1 MKNLYLALTFILCTN
16 NVVAQTDTTL
26 SKQDKSRLDSML
38 NTDEFLSMFDDS
50 ARSYFDVSLG
60 FGNGTFSTQNQAVN
74 ATGFTNQ
81 LVLTPA
87 LFYFFKSGF
96 NLGVTGFLTNKSSQ
110 LKLYQTGASIGY
122 DFSTKNIATGISYT
136 RYFGDNNTYSGSSIY
151 QNEAFGYLKY
161 TKPFIQ
167 PGISIGY
174 ANGKYKSADFVSFPF
189 KYRLLNPIRDTTVI
203 VKGIDS
209 TINTTS
215 YFSITLS
222 AEHTF
227 EFENIFTQSDGLTI
241 SSIFM
246 LNAGS
251 DKFTENHTN
260 NLFTNRPRLAA
271 RFSSKKKIAQANKMQ
286 LQSIASSINITY
298 GIGKFYV
305 QPNVYFDY
313 YLPETTGQR
322 FSSIVSL
329 TAGFTF

>member
-1 MKNLYLALTFILCTN
+1 MRNLYVVLIFILCTN

-50 ARSYFDVSLG
+50 ARSYFDISLG

-96 NLGVTGFLTNKSSQ
+96 NAGLTTFLTNENNKLS
-110 LKLYQTGASIGY
+110 LYQTGTSVGY
-122 DFSTKNIATGISYT
+122 GYGGEKISTGISYT
-136 RYFGDNNTYSGSSIY
+136 RYFGDNKKYNGKSIY
-151 QNEAFGYLKY
+151 QNELFGYLKY

-167 PGISIGY
+167 TGISLGF
-174 ANGKYKSADFVSFPF
+174 ANGTYKQTELVFLSNINRFV
-189 KYRLLNPIRDTTVI
+189 L
-203 VKGIDS
+203 DS
-209 TINTTS
+209 TDNKTS
-215 YFSITLS
+215 YFSATFSI
-222 AEHTF
+222 EHNF
-227 EFENIFTQSDGLTI
+227 EFENVFTKKDGLTI
-241 SSIFM
+241 LPIFM
-246 LNAGS
+246 VNSGS
-251 DKFTENHTN
+251 DKVNSTHLNRIF
-260 NLFTNRPRLAA
+260 NRPRVPL
-271 RFSSKKKIAQANKMQ
+271 SVKKTSQANKMQ

>member
-1 MKNLYLALTFILCTN
+1 MRNLYLVLTFILCTN
-16 NVVAQTDTTL
+16 NVVAQTDTRL
-26 SKQDKSRLDSML
+26 SKQDKSQLDSML
-38 NTDEFLSMFDDS
+38 NSDDFLSMFDDS
-50 ARSYFDVSLG
+50 ARSYFDLSLG

-96 NLGVTGFLTNKSSQ
+96 NLGVTSFLTNKSSQ
-110 LKLYQTGASIGY
+110 FKLYQTGASVGY
-122 DFSTKNIATGISYT
+122 DFSNKNIATGISYT
-136 RYFGDNNTYSGSSIY
+136 RYFGDNKKYNGNSIY

-189 KYRLLNPIRDTTVI
+189 KYKLLNPTRDTTVI
-203 VKGIDS
+203 IKGIDS
-209 TINTTS
+209 TTNKTN

-241 SSIFM
+241 STIFM

-251 DKFTENHTN
+251 DKLTENHTN
-260 NLFTNRPRLAA
+260 NLFANRPKLAA
-271 RFSSKKKIAQANKMQ
+271 RFSSKKKIAQANNMQ

-322 FSSIVSL
+322 FSSIVGL

>member
-1 MKNLYLALTFILCTN
+1 MRKLFILFSFIVWANTI
-16 NVVAQTDTTL
+16 VAQTDTTL
-26 SKQDKSRLDSML
+26 SKQDKSLLDSML
-38 NTDEFLSMFDDS
+38 NSDEFLSMFDDS

-96 NLGVTGFLTNKSSQ
+96 NLGVTGFLTNESGK
-110 LKLYQTGASIGY
+110 LNLYQTGLTLGYGY
-122 DFSTKNIATGISYT
+122 DGNNISSGISYT
-136 RYFGDNNTYSGSSIY
+136 KNFGDNKKYNGKSIY
-151 QNEAFGYLKY
+151 QNEVFAYFKY

-167 PGISIGY
+167 PGINLGF
-174 ANGKYKSADFVSFPF
+174 ANGNFKQIDPF
-189 KYRLLNPIRDTTVI
+189 LYTPDTSVLIPNPRPILLQ
-203 VKGIDS
+203 DS
-209 TINTTS
+209 TNNKS
-215 YFSITLS
+215 NFFSISLT
-222 AEHTF
+222 AEHNF
-227 EFENIFTQSDGLTI
+227 EFENVFSKRDLL
-241 SSIFM
+241 SINPVVM
-246 LNAGS
+246 II
-251 DKFTENHTN
+251 
-260 NLFTNRPRLAA
+260 AA
-271 RFSSKKKIAQANKMQ
+271 RDYTATEHTTRFSGRLLNRFPKLRVYSKRRNETNTNKMQ

-322 FSSIVSL
+322 FSSIVGL